1 MAHTEIVTRTN
12 IIDAFRPVIM
22 HYYFAMGRMD
32 LSVFRELFTVTCI
45 FRVMHAKV
53 RFERFAMISYDFRIC
68 QTRRWKSLRFNYTAR
83 PKKQPSETKL
93 FKSSEI
99 GWLV

>member
-32 LSVFRELFTVTCI
+32 LSVFRELFTVTWI
-45 FRVMHAKV
+45 FDLMHVQVSIWA
-53 RFERFAMISYDFRIC
+53 ICYDFIWFSYLSNATMEKPTI
-68 QTRRWKSLRFNYTAR
+68 QLHGTTKKTA
-83 PKKQPSETKL
+83 
-93 FKSSEI
+93 
-99 GWLV
+99 

>member
-45 FRVMHAKV
+45 FR
-53 RFERFAMISYDFRIC
+53 SY
-68 QTRRWKSLRFNYTAR
+68 AR
-83 PKKQPSETKL
+83 SGFDL
-93 FKSSEI
+93 SD
-99 GWLV
+99 LL